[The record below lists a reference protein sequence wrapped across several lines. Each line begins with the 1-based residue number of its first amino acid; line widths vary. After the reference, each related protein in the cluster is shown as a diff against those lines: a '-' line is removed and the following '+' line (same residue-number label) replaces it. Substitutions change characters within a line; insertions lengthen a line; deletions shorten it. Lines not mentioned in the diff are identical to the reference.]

1 MKSYPDITRRSE
13 QESEF
18 DSEPEGHVAGP
29 TLSDEVDSEGDIE
42 GLESDKDDAVAQEG
56 SSKRVAKAGSKDG
69 QVLERVKY
77 HIETMPPEVL
87 RGTYTVMPTPK
98 PKRGLDQ
105 SLPPISR
112 IEDIFDDLVAKAEKN
127 GFDGFLSHIGSR
139 ELRVASMCS
148 GTEAPLLALD
158 MIADSFKRLF
168 GRSFHLHHLFSAE
181 IEPFKQ
187 SYIQR
192 NFSPAILFR
201 DVNELVNDEA
211 TTAFGSMRK
220 VPTNPDLLV
229 AGFSCVD
236 FSQLNAHKKSLEDM
250 GESGHTFFP
259 ILQYVKRCR
268 PPLVILENVH
278 SAPWAKIMEVY
289 QKIDYNAYHAF
300 IDTKNFYLPQTRER
314 GYLLCID
321 QRKLETEPPTKKGAK
336 TSLLARM
343 MKSFQR
349 PASSPVTHFLLKHDD
364 PRLRVGVNDISVQV
378 GKDRQAVDWTRYKAR
393 HLGYRME
400 NGLGDKRP
408 LTRWQDNGT
417 CQMPDF
423 YWHGWTKTQTER
435 VWDTLDVNFLRA
447 IVRKSDFMSKCRV
460 IDLSQGLDRELDQRA
475 SGISGCLTPRGQ
487 HFISTR
493 GGPLL
498 GIEALALQGI
508 PTDRIL
514 LSSESQRDLHDL
526 AGNAMSSPV
535 VGAAILCALIAGHKA
550 LLPGPPRVDEPETPH
565 CVSLPHSVRQDCP
578 MRDVSVELS
587 AIASE
592 PIKDILSKG
601 HRSCRLCFCEGQ
613 SGTRR
618 RDMLKC
624 SKCNHTACVR
634 CGRNP
639 SHVYEPIPEKELALR
654 IAPIDFEIYIKMN
667 FPMRLQLKGLTQE
680 LFEQF
685 REPWTSKEVLSAWKA
700 FMGTVS
706 LALGEEL
713 RFSGISRQRSWTVTY
728 EGTHSLLKL
737 VCSPTSAEWLFFAL
751 PGKHEPSN
759 SPLRQ
764 ILSHP
769 IARMAP
775 SNSLLNG
782 AWHVAAPIS
791 SDCSLF
797 ITGCGPHVDSLGAR
811 VGLTDKEFRDKKVW
825 SRLDI
830 DCSDEVISNL
840 GIEIRGQYEL
850 LQDCGGP
857 FGSLHKKIS
866 GGSEQPL
873 FFFVDPTELGP
884 EQLDSWVLATDYTR
898 LDLGQTRE
906 VIAQLQPDWDAFEL
920 GQESQTVKT
929 WFRRWNKSPNTSL
942 SAYLPSAS
950 PIYHILDHDAMYG
963 ICRFNCQDAYAP
975 IFNCSV
981 PATSE
986 ESNWSP
992 GAWKCSNLMESPIFL
1007 QKFAW
1012 LLQKAVSVDQFS
1024 EWIPVDLA
1032 RLGSRLDCLL
1042 CAPLKPRLTWA
1053 LNEKDRICAFEH
1065 PEDATAYERSVK
1077 NRPAP
1082 FLGFASLSE
1091 DSYLQLRICLN
1102 FLTLL
1107 HQAIGNL
1114 PRASTEPSLNWRLC
1128 IDIAGFVR
1136 QRLPKLVE
1144 TNNKDDVENIQ
1155 PPGFKKYSLRPEQLR
1170 SLTWMRAQESPE
1182 VQPFEEEE
1190 VVEALLPVINW
1201 RAEGK
1206 ATVEK
1211 LVRGGILGDD
1221 VGYGKTAISLGLIDA
1236 QFENDLRTVPDS
1248 RDGPI
1253 AIKATLIVVP
1263 YHLFDQWLREIDK
1276 FLGSKYRV
1284 LQIKTIIALRPLD
1297 ITEIEKAD
1305 IVLMSASIFRGVH
1318 YYELMRLFGAVP
1330 EVPKA
1335 EGRVFD
1341 EWLRD
1346 AVNGIHNHLR
1356 LLRTQGGLDVLGSI
1370 KEKNV
1375 RLRIDAIFS
1384 KYNPSKRLKGQKL
1397 QDHMAKKSKMDAEDR
1412 SKATNIQG
1420 EDDGSTKAS
1429 TPVPAPKAG
1438 KRKRQDDE
1446 NKPSADAGP
1455 GSRQGQQ
1462 PKKVKAEPA
1471 VDSQGDAEAADKAFH
1486 LQDAKYDWKRVRCP
1500 FVHMFEF
1507 NRLVIDEFTYSKERN
1522 YSTVLAIPAR
1532 SKWILSG
1539 TPPLNDFADVKSFS
1553 PFLGINLGI
1562 DEDDCRR
1569 TDNERLRAIQRD
1581 RTEVEQFQ
1589 PFITRRSAAWH
1600 KRRHDMA
1607 QSFLDR
1613 FMRKNEPEIGEIPFT
1628 EHICEVV
1635 LSPAERALYI
1645 ELFVQVM
1652 SQNLRTRKQGRG
1664 LYDTA
1669 EVARLN
1675 QIIGDSDSPE
1685 EALVKRCSLF
1695 SLEDI
1700 LVHDDRA
1707 PANSEAAAPDQKKLG
1722 TGNTI
1727 LDVRYKELRDLAADL
1742 QTKFRQALWLRSKLD
1757 DDVRNH
1763 FDKTL
1768 NLIETNIGAGEL
1780 GDNLVRRIIRKCL
1793 DFAKVNSKESDGES
1807 FYVASKKKD
1816 SRDSRP
1822 EFPATEKAT
1831 VQDLNNCNDSI
1842 RRLIAETR
1850 TRTRASRVFQAVRYF
1865 QTSAHNAAYYCHY
1878 CCRTEYDRNLIYIL
1892 GECGHSLCGACLDLR
1907 RRKGDCKCDGCT
1919 ATLEGYRVI
1928 PGGDFKGEVPQS
1940 SDDSWAEF
1948 GGSKIGELVKLL
1960 QDTSRIPEDDQ
1971 VLIFI
1976 QFTDL
1981 VTAVSKALGKAGIR
1995 HITIISNDRSA
2006 GKSLADFQNG
2016 TEEVKSK
2023 ALILALGDVTASGLN
2038 LQAANHIV
2046 FFHPL
2051 IARSQYDYESG
2062 MSQAMGRSR
2071 RYGQQKHVHIYHFLA
2086 LKTVEVNIFERRRRE
2101 CLVKRDKIF
2110 VSLLKN
2116 EIQDADAANWRGY
2129 PLEGS
2134 NAALFD
2140 DGIDEGIDEE

>member
-508 PTDRIL
+508 PTDRLL

-713 RFSGISRQRSWTVTY
+713 RFSGISRQRSWTVT
-728 EGTHSLLKL
+728 
-737 VCSPTSAEWLFFAL
+737 AEWLFFAL

-769 IARMAP
+769 IA
-775 SNSLLNG
+775 
-782 AWHVAAPIS
+782 H
-791 SDCSLF
+791 
-797 ITGCGPHVDSLGAR
+797 
-811 VGLTDKEFRDKKVW
+811 
-825 SRLDI
+825 
-830 DCSDEVISNL
+830 
-840 GIEIRGQYEL
+840 
-850 LQDCGGP
+850 
-857 FGSLHKKIS
+857 
-866 GGSEQPL
+866 
-873 FFFVDPTELGP
+873 
-884 EQLDSWVLATDYTR
+884 
-898 LDLGQTRE
+898 LGQTRE

-929 WFRRWNKSPNTSL
+929 WFRRWTKSPNTSL
-942 SAYLPSAS
+942 
-950 PIYHILDHDAMYG
+950 
-963 ICRFNCQDAYAP
+963 
-975 IFNCSV
+975 
-981 PATSE
+981 T
-986 ESNWSP
+986 
-992 GAWKCSNLMESPIFL
+992 
-1007 QKFAW
+1007 
-1012 LLQKAVSVDQFS
+1012 
-1024 EWIPVDLA
+1024 
-1032 RLGSRLDCLL
+1032 
-1042 CAPLKPRLTWA
+1042 
-1053 LNEKDRICAFEH
+1053 
-1065 PEDATAYERSVK
+1065 
-1077 NRPAP
+1077 
-1082 FLGFASLSE
+1082 
-1091 DSYLQLRICLN
+1091 
-1102 FLTLL
+1102 
-1107 HQAIGNL
+1107 IGNL

-1356 LLRTQGGLDVLGSI
+1356 LLRTQEDLDVFGVS
-1370 KEKNV
+1370 
-1375 RLRIDAIFS
+1375 
-1384 KYNPSKRLKGQKL
+1384 
-1397 QDHMAKKSKMDAEDR
+1397 
-1412 SKATNIQG
+1412 
-1420 EDDGSTKAS
+1420 
-1429 TPVPAPKAG
+1429 
-1438 KRKRQDDE
+1438 
-1446 NKPSADAGP
+1446 
-1455 GSRQGQQ
+1455 
-1462 PKKVKAEPA
+1462 
-1471 VDSQGDAEAADKAFH
+1471 
-1486 LQDAKYDWKRVRCP
+1486 
-1500 FVHMFEF
+1500 
-1507 NRLVIDEFTYSKERN
+1507 
-1522 YSTVLAIPAR
+1522 
-1532 SKWILSG
+1532 
-1539 TPPLNDFADVKSFS
+1539 
-1553 PFLGINLGI
+1553 
-1562 DEDDCRR
+1562 
-1569 TDNERLRAIQRD
+1569 
-1581 RTEVEQFQ
+1581 
-1589 PFITRRSAAWH
+1589 
-1600 KRRHDMA
+1600 
-1607 QSFLDR
+1607 
-1613 FMRKNEPEIGEIPFT
+1613 
-1628 EHICEVV
+1628 
-1635 LSPAERALYI
+1635 
-1645 ELFVQVM
+1645 
-1652 SQNLRTRKQGRG
+1652 
-1664 LYDTA
+1664 
-1669 EVARLN
+1669 
-1675 QIIGDSDSPE
+1675 
-1685 EALVKRCSLF
+1685 
-1695 SLEDI
+1695 
-1700 LVHDDRA
+1700 
-1707 PANSEAAAPDQKKLG
+1707 
-1722 TGNTI
+1722 
-1727 LDVRYKELRDLAADL
+1727 
-1742 QTKFRQALWLRSKLD
+1742 
-1757 DDVRNH
+1757 
-1763 FDKTL
+1763 
-1768 NLIETNIGAGEL
+1768 
-1780 GDNLVRRIIRKCL
+1780 
-1793 DFAKVNSKESDGES
+1793 
-1807 FYVASKKKD
+1807 
-1816 SRDSRP
+1816 
-1822 EFPATEKAT
+1822 
-1831 VQDLNNCNDSI
+1831 
-1842 RRLIAETR
+1842 
-1850 TRTRASRVFQAVRYF
+1850 
-1865 QTSAHNAAYYCHY
+1865 
-1878 CCRTEYDRNLIYIL
+1878 
-1892 GECGHSLCGACLDLR
+1892 
-1907 RRKGDCKCDGCT
+1907 RRKM
-1919 ATLEGYRVI
+1919 
-1928 PGGDFKGEVPQS
+1928 
-1940 SDDSWAEF
+1940 
-1948 GGSKIGELVKLL
+1948 
-1960 QDTSRIPEDDQ
+1960 
-1971 VLIFI
+1971 
-1976 QFTDL
+1976 
-1981 VTAVSKALGKAGIR
+1981 
-1995 HITIISNDRSA
+1995 
-2006 GKSLADFQNG
+2006 
-2016 TEEVKSK
+2016 
-2023 ALILALGDVTASGLN
+2023 SG
-2038 LQAANHIV
+2038 AI
-2046 FFHPL
+2046 
-2051 IARSQYDYESG
+2051 
-2062 MSQAMGRSR
+2062 
-2071 RYGQQKHVHIYHFLA
+2071 
-2086 LKTVEVNIFERRRRE
+2086 
-2101 CLVKRDKIF
+2101 
-2110 VSLLKN
+2110 
-2116 EIQDADAANWRGY
+2116 
-2129 PLEGS
+2129 
-2134 NAALFD
+2134 
-2140 DGIDEGIDEE
+2140 